1 MIKVLAEMPANVW
14 RVLVE
19 VGQSV
24 TDGQDLF
31 MLESMKM
38 EIPVPSPCNGVVA
51 HLHVAENDSLQEG
64 QLLAEVRPA

>member
-38 EIPVPSPCNGVVA
+38 ESPVPSPCNGVVA